1 MQTVIGAGS
10 GWVGFQVEELRDAG
24 GRWVSTGKTFSQNQ
38 KLKLKFNE
46 IKQQQSRQARSF
58 V

>member
-10 GWVGFQVEELRDAG
+10 GWVGFQVEELRDSG
-24 GRWVSTGKTFSQNQ
+24 GRWVSAGKTFSQNQ

-46 IKQQQSRQARSF
+46 IKQQQSRQ